1 MQDHRDRL
9 PPAGRPPRMGRLRA
23 AIGHD
28 LGVDLGTAN
37 TLIFLRGRGVVL
49 AQPSFVAID
58 TNEGAL
64 IGAGEEAR
72 EMLGR
77 TPSHIEVIRP
87 LQSGVISD
95 LDAAQAMLREFILR
109 VHHRRRLAK
118 PRVVVCVPSGVTMI
132 ERRAVEEAVL
142 QAGARHVQIVSE
154 PLAAAIGAGLP
165 VDEPR
170 GSMVVDVGGGTTEV
184 AVLVLGSI
192 LASTSLRVAG
202 DAIDAAIVNSIR
214 KQHAVLIGERT
225 AEKVKQQAAS
235 AWPGVRDVNA
245 DIVGRDLTTGRPKRI
260 RLTAEELREG
270 IAEPVD
276 DISDAVVSVFDKLP
290 PEIVRDIARSGIVLT
305 GGGALLAGLDR
316 RLSRDVGVAVHVDN
330 EPLSCV
336 ARGAG
341 ILLDRLSELPA
352 KQRRRFRR
360 S

>member
-9 PPAGRPPRMGRLRA
+9 PPARRAKAAGRLRS

-37 TLIFLRGRGVVL
+37 TLIFLKGRGVVL
-49 AQPSFVAID
+49 AQPSYVAID
-58 TNEGAL
+58 TREGAL

-77 TPSHIEVIRP
+77 TPPNIEVIRP
-87 LQSGVISD
+87 LQQGVIND

-109 VHHRRRLAK
+109 AHHRRRRVK
-118 PRVVVCVPSGVTMI
+118 PRVVICVPSGVSMI

-142 QAGARHVQIVSE
+142 SAGARHVQIVSE

-170 GSMVVDVGGGTTEV
+170 GSMIVDVGGGTTEV

-202 DAIDAAIVNSIR
+202 DSIDAAIVNWIR
-214 KQHAVLIGERT
+214 KQHAVLIGDRT
-225 AEKVKQQAAS
+225 AEKIKTQAGS
-235 AWPGVRDVNA
+235 AWPGVRDLNA

-260 RLTAEELREG
+260 HLTPDEIREAV
-270 IAEPVD
+270 AEPID
-276 DISDAVVSVFDKLP
+276 DICDATMGVFDRLP
-290 PEIVRDIARSGIVLT
+290 PEIVRDIAKHGIVLT

-316 RLSRDVGVAVHVDN
+316 RLARDVGVKVHVDN
-330 EPLSCV
+330 EPLTCV

-341 ILLDRLSELPA
+341 RLLDRLSDLPE
-352 KQRRRFRR
+352 KEHPRYRR
-360 S
+360 

>member
-1 MQDHRDRL
+1 MQDHSDRL
-9 PPAGRPPRMGRLRA
+9 PPAGRTSAAGRLRS

-49 AQPSFVAID
+49 VQPSFVAID
-58 TNEGAL
+58 TREGAL

-77 TPSHIEVIRP
+77 TPPNIEVIRP

-109 VHHRRRLAK
+109 VHHRRRVVK

-154 PLAAAIGAGLP
+154 PLAAAFGAGLP

-184 AVLVLGSI
+184 AVLVLGSV
-192 LASTSLRVAG
+192 LAGTSLRVAG
-202 DAIDAAIVNSIR
+202 DAIDAAVVNWVR
-214 KQHAVLIGERT
+214 KHRSVLIGERT
-225 AEKVKQQAAS
+225 AERVKTQAAS
-235 AWPGVRDVNA
+235 AWPGIRDVNA
-245 DIVGRDLTTGRPKRI
+245 DVVGRDLTTGRPKRV
-260 RLTAEELREG
+260 RLTAEEIREAV
-270 IAEPVD
+270 AEPIE
-276 DISDAVVSVFDKLP
+276 DICDAVVGVFDRLP
-290 PEIVRDIARSGIVLT
+290 PEIVRDVAKGGIALT

-316 RLSRDVGVAVHVDN
+316 RLSRDVGVRVWVDN
-330 EPLSCV
+330 EPLTCV

-341 ILLDRLSELPA
+341 ILLDRLFGLPP
-352 KQRRRFRR
+352 KERPRI
-360 S
+360 

>member
-1 MQDHRDRL
+1 MQDHSDRL
-9 PPAGRPPRMGRLRA
+9 PPAGRPAKLRRVRA

-37 TLIFLRGRGVVL
+37 TLIYLRGRGVVL
-49 AQPSFVAID
+49 AQPSYVAID
-58 TNEGAL
+58 LREGTL

-77 TPSHIEVIRP
+77 TPQHIQVIRP

-109 VHHRRRLAK
+109 VHHRRRVVK
-118 PRVVVCVPSGVTMI
+118 PRVVVCVPSGVKMI

-142 QAGARHVQIVSE
+142 QAGARHVEIVSE

-202 DAIDAAIVNSIR
+202 DAIDAAIVSSIR
-214 KQHAVLIGERT
+214 KQHGVLIGERT
-225 AEKVKQQAAS
+225 AEKIKQHAAS
-235 AWPGVRDVNA
+235 AWPGIRDVNA
-245 DIVGRDLTTGRPKRI
+245 DIVGRDLATGRPKR
-260 RLTAEELREG
+260 LKLSADELRDG
-270 IAEPVD
+270 IAEPID
-276 DISDAVVSVFDKLP
+276 DISDAVVSVFDRLP
-290 PEIVRDIARSGIVLT
+290 PEIVRDIARGGIVLT

-316 RLSRDVGVAVHVDN
+316 RISRDVGVAVRVDN

-341 ILLDRLSELPA
+341 ILLDRLSQLPPGR
-352 KQRRRFRR
+352 KLR
-360 S
+360 